1 MPARARRSNSPT
13 ARPASPRRKCT
24 NWLRAL
30 RRINAPAVPGR
41 HERRKSEWCRQP
53 NLRTASLQPCVPGAA
68 RHLACA
74 APALIQLTE
83 NGRPG
88 WPAGTPPTATAEL
101 RADGLPLLVKL
112 GEVRQW
118 PNGWPRLW
126 WTTEQSSLTPVL
138 IPILSKR
145 PSDASSFGS
154 LQILV
159 SGSEANRAT
168 AGDRSQP
175 QAQFKSQSK
184 YFFDLAHGQSPRWQA
199 DPPFSWGGCLPL
211 CCPAPLAWRNY
222 SGIKL
227 NAIPGIGL
235 KLFGFIAGSVFTI
248 TPEQRSESSRN
259 GVRFD
264 RIPQPR

>member
-1 MPARARRSNSPT
+1 MLYHGDRVFRIFFPGKTKPRLVAGKAYRKTVVLRQPRRGQTQMPARARRSNSPT

-68 RHLACA
+68 RHLA
-74 APALIQLTE
+74 
-83 NGRPG
+83 
-88 WPAGTPPTATAEL
+88 
-101 RADGLPLLVKL
+101 
-112 GEVRQW
+112 
-118 PNGWPRLW
+118 
-126 WTTEQSSLTPVL
+126 
-138 IPILSKR
+138 
-145 PSDASSFGS
+145 
-154 LQILV
+154 
-159 SGSEANRAT
+159 
-168 AGDRSQP
+168 
-175 QAQFKSQSK
+175 
-184 YFFDLAHGQSPRWQA
+184 HGQSPRWQA

-248 TPEQRSESSRN
+248 TPEQRSASTGFLSQDNNAPATR
-259 GVRFD
+259 
-264 RIPQPR
+264 QM